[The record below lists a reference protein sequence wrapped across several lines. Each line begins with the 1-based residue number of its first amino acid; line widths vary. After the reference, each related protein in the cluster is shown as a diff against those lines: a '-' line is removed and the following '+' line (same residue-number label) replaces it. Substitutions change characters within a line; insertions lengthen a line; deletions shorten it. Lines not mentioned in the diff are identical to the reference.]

1 MHDLPARF
9 LLPERPVLGT
19 PWQEQGAYEIRE
31 TEDSVITA
39 EGLIA
44 ICEQAHNML
53 DSITEG
59 FRRQPAHRCPIG
71 RAKGRLRVYQTIP
84 PELLH
89 PEMFI
94 PAATLLGLLLGS
106 FYNVCIHRYV
116 SGESIL
122 FPPSHCPHCNQ
133 RLRFWELIP
142 VLSYLLLRGQCARC
156 HKPIHIRYP
165 LVELLS
171 GLTSGLLAWRFG
183 PTLAFPVYLVFTGM
197 LIVAS
202 GIDLE
207 CFILPDGIT
216 LGGTMLAV
224 PAAIFALGMDWT
236 DALLG
241 GLVGGGTFL
250 AVLLVFKRLRGVDG
264 MGFGDVKLM
273 LMLGVLCGPLGL
285 PLITLVA
292 GVSALAAFLLIACLM
307 PREAPLREMPI
318 PFGPFLSLGA
328 FVHILAGQEIL
339 DWWIRFITG

>member
-1 MHDLPARF
+1 MT
-9 LLPERPVLGT
+9 G
-19 PWQEQGAYEIRE
+19 GAF
-31 TEDSVITA
+31 D
-39 EGLIA
+39 
-44 ICEQAHNML
+44 
-53 DSITEG
+53 
-59 FRRQPAHRCPIG
+59 
-71 RAKGRLRVYQTIP
+71 
-84 PELLH
+84 
-89 PEMFI
+89 
-94 PAATLLGLLLGS
+94 
-106 FYNVCIHRYV
+106 
-116 SGESIL
+116 
-122 FPPSHCPHCNQ
+122 
-133 RLRFWELIP
+133 
-142 VLSYLLLRGQCARC
+142 SYLLLRGQCARC

-216 LGGTMLAV
+216 LGGTVLAV

>member
-1 MHDLPARF
+1 M
-9 LLPERPVLGT
+9 
-19 PWQEQGAYEIRE
+19 
-31 TEDSVITA
+31 
-39 EGLIA
+39 
-44 ICEQAHNML
+44 
-53 DSITEG
+53 
-59 FRRQPAHRCPIG
+59 
-71 RAKGRLRVYQTIP
+71 YQTIP

-216 LGGTMLAV
+216 LGGTVLAV

-273 LMLGVLCGPLGL
+273 LMLGVRAPRPAADHAGRGRLGPCRLSAHRL
-285 PLITLVA
+285 PDA
-292 GVSALAAFLLIACLM
+292 PRSALARNAHPVRPVPE
-307 PREAPLREMPI
+307 PRRLRAHPRRSGN
-318 PFGPFLSLGA
+318 PRLVDP
-328 FVHILAGQEIL
+328 VHHGVAYSASTF
-339 DWWIRFITG
+339 RT

>member
-1 MHDLPARF
+1 M
-9 LLPERPVLGT
+9 
-19 PWQEQGAYEIRE
+19 
-31 TEDSVITA
+31 
-39 EGLIA
+39 
-44 ICEQAHNML
+44 
-53 DSITEG
+53 
-59 FRRQPAHRCPIG
+59 
-71 RAKGRLRVYQTIP
+71 YQTIP

-122 FPPSHCPHCNQ
+122 FPPSHCPHCLH
-133 RLRFWELIP
+133 RLAWYELFP
-142 VLSYLLLRGQCARC
+142 VVSYLCLRGRC
-156 HKPIHIRYP
+156 SYCGVRISLQYP

-171 GLTSGLLAWRFG
+171 GAVAGLLAWRFG

-216 LGGTMLAV
+216 LGGTVLAV

>member
-1 MHDLPARF
+1 
-9 LLPERPVLGT
+9 
-19 PWQEQGAYEIRE
+19 
-31 TEDSVITA
+31 
-39 EGLIA
+39 
-44 ICEQAHNML
+44 ML

-156 HKPIHIRYP
+156 HQPIHIRYP

-216 LGGTMLAV
+216 LGGTVLAV

>member
-1 MHDLPARF
+1 MNKPTTCWTQSQKASADSPRTVARSGV
-9 LLPERPVLGT
+9 PKEGSACTRPS
-19 PWQEQGAYEIRE
+19 PRNCCIPKC
-31 TEDSVITA
+31 S
-39 EGLIA
+39 
-44 ICEQAHNML
+44 
-53 DSITEG
+53 
-59 FRRQPAHRCPIG
+59 FPPPRCSG
-71 RAKGRLRVYQTIP
+71 SCS
-84 PELLH
+84 
-89 PEMFI
+89 
-94 PAATLLGLLLGS
+94 AAFTTS
-106 FYNVCIHRYV
+106 A
-116 SGESIL
+116 IL

-216 LGGTMLAV
+216 LGGTVLAV

>member
-1 MHDLPARF
+1 M
-9 LLPERPVLGT
+9 
-19 PWQEQGAYEIRE
+19 
-31 TEDSVITA
+31 
-39 EGLIA
+39 
-44 ICEQAHNML
+44 
-53 DSITEG
+53 
-59 FRRQPAHRCPIG
+59 
-71 RAKGRLRVYQTIP
+71 YQTIP

-122 FPPSHCPHCNQ
+122 FPPSHCPHCKQ

-216 LGGTMLAV
+216 LGGTVLAV
-224 PAAIFALGMDWT
+224 PAAVFALGMDWT

-292 GVSALAAFLLIACLM
+292 GRLGPRRLPAHRLPDAPRSALARNAHPVRPVPE
-307 PREAPLREMPI
+307 PRRLRAYPRRSGN
-318 PFGPFLSLGA
+318 PRLVDP
-328 FVHILAGQEIL
+328 VHHGVAYSASTF
-339 DWWIRFITG
+339 RT

>member
-1 MHDLPARF
+1 M
-9 LLPERPVLGT
+9 
-19 PWQEQGAYEIRE
+19 
-31 TEDSVITA
+31 
-39 EGLIA
+39 
-44 ICEQAHNML
+44 
-53 DSITEG
+53 
-59 FRRQPAHRCPIG
+59 
-71 RAKGRLRVYQTIP
+71 YQTIP

-216 LGGTMLAV
+216 LGGTVLAV

-292 GVSALAAFLLIACLM
+292 GVSALAAFLLIAGLM

-339 DWWIRFITG
+339 HWWIRFITG

>member
-1 MHDLPARF
+1 M
-9 LLPERPVLGT
+9 
-19 PWQEQGAYEIRE
+19 
-31 TEDSVITA
+31 
-39 EGLIA
+39 
-44 ICEQAHNML
+44 
-53 DSITEG
+53 
-59 FRRQPAHRCPIG
+59 
-71 RAKGRLRVYQTIP
+71 YQTIP

-156 HKPIHIRYP
+156 HKPIRYP

-216 LGGTMLAV
+216 LGGTVLAV

-241 GLVGGGTFL
+241 
-250 AVLLVFKRLRGVDG
+250 GVDG

>member
-71 RAKGRLRVYQTIP
+71 RAKGRLREYQTLP

-94 PAATLLGLLLGS
+94 PAAILLGS

-216 LGGTMLAV
+216 LGGTVLAV

-292 GVSALAAFLLIACLM
+292 GVSARAAFLLIACLM

>member
-39 EGLIA
+39 EGLSA

-216 LGGTMLAV
+216 LGGTVLAV

-307 PREAPLREMPI
+307 PREVPI

>member
-1 MHDLPARF
+1 M
-9 LLPERPVLGT
+9 
-19 PWQEQGAYEIRE
+19 
-31 TEDSVITA
+31 
-39 EGLIA
+39 
-44 ICEQAHNML
+44 
-53 DSITEG
+53 
-59 FRRQPAHRCPIG
+59 
-71 RAKGRLRVYQTIP
+71 YQTIP

-216 LGGTMLAV
+216 LGGTVLAV

-318 PFGPFLSLGA
+318 PFSPFLSLGA

>member
-1 MHDLPARF
+1 M
-9 LLPERPVLGT
+9 
-19 PWQEQGAYEIRE
+19 
-31 TEDSVITA
+31 
-39 EGLIA
+39 
-44 ICEQAHNML
+44 
-53 DSITEG
+53 
-59 FRRQPAHRCPIG
+59 
-71 RAKGRLRVYQTIP
+71 YQTIP

-216 LGGTMLAV
+216 LGGTVLAV

-292 GVSALAAFLLIACLM
+292 GVSALAAFLM